1 MFGLKC
7 VQPKVE
13 SREIISYETTV
24 SFHFQTFIAD
34 GKDETFDSSLF
45 YEGMLHIVN
54 QFIIYMYLFVT
65 DFPSSQ
71 QFIRYASEKWT
82 LESL

>member
-13 SREIISYETTV
+13 SREIISYETT
-24 SFHFQTFIAD
+24 
-34 GKDETFDSSLF
+34 LF

-54 QFIIYMYLFVT
+54 QFEYIYISVCYRFPLFT
-65 DFPSSQ
+65 AIHKICIREMDPRE
-71 QFIRYASEKWT
+71 FITCLRNHPEH
-82 LESL
+82 L

>member
-1 MFGLKC
+1 ME
-7 VQPKVE
+7 VE
-13 SREIISYETTV
+13 
-24 SFHFQTFIAD
+24 
-34 GKDETFDSSLF
+34 DETFDSSLF